1 METEK
6 VAGLAMAR
14 PAAVLEARAD
24 GSRILRSPRPLGKPP
39 EHLGAWLLRGAEKHG
54 ERPFL
59 AARRGESWREASW
72 QEGAA
77 AAAGFGEALLE
88 LGLSADTP
96 ILALSGNSLDQAL
109 LMLGAHLAA
118 IPFAPLSPAYSLQSR
133 DFGKL
138 RHAAALLSP
147 RLLYVEQ
154 VPPFIEALRA
164 LDLSRVFLLTA
175 DPAPP
180 PAAELGAL
188 EVLTLAELAG
198 GAAGAPGR
206 LLSRAAPGPA
216 TIAKILFTSG
226 STGLPKGV
234 INTHGMLCANQ
245 QMIAQVWPF
254 LEEEPPV
261 LVDWL
266 PWNHTFGGNHNFN
279 MVLAHGG
286 TLCIDGGRPLPGL
299 IEQTVNN
306 LREIAPTIYFNV
318 PAGFAQ
324 LLPYLE
330 RDGELRSN
338 FFQRLRMIFY
348 AGAALPQDLWRR
360 LERLADQE
368 LGRQVAMVSA
378 WGSTETSPAATTV
391 HFAID
396 RAGVIG
402 LPLPGVEI
410 KLVPNGQKEELRVRG
425 PNVTPGYWRDQ
436 KLTAEAFDEEGFYK
450 IGDAGRLA
458 DEDHPERGLVFDGR
472 VAEDFKLASGTW
484 VNAGSLRV
492 ALLTAAPLLQDL
504 VVCGHDREELGI
516 LAWPHLDRCR
526 AFLAAPEAGLAEV
539 VAAPGIKAEIEAA
552 LGRHNAENPASST
565 RVVRFLLMEEPP
577 SIDRGEITDKGYV
590 NQRATLECR
599 AGLVEKLFGAGCA
612 AASCSERI
620 QWDDSQLDWSQRREK
635 DEQGIH

>member
-1 METEK
+1 MGTHL
-6 VAGLAMAR
+6 VAGLAMATR
-14 PAAVLEARAD
+14 AATVERRAD
-24 GSRILRSPRPLGKPP
+24 GSRVLRSPRPLRKPP
-39 EHLGAWLLRGAEKHG
+39 EHLGAYLLRGAERHG

-59 AARRGESWREASW
+59 AARRGEGWRELGW

-88 LGLSADTP
+88 LGLGAETP
-96 ILALSGNSLDQAL
+96 LLALSGNSVDQAL
-109 LMLGAHLAA
+109 LMLGAHLAG

-138 RHAAALLSP
+138 RHAAKLLAP
-147 RLLYVEQ
+147 RLVYVEQ
-154 VPPFIEALRA
+154 VQPFTEALRA
-164 LDLSRVFLLTA
+164 LDLTRVFLLTA
-175 DPAPP
+175 DPSPP
-180 PAAELGAL
+180 TAKELGAL
-188 EVLTLAELAG
+188 EVMTLAELA
-198 GAAGAPGR
+198 ASAVGAPGR
-206 LLSRAAPGPA
+206 RLAEVAPGPD
-216 TIAKILFTSG
+216 TVAKILFTSG

-266 PWNHTFGGNHNFN
+266 PWNHCFGGNHNFN

-286 TLCIDGGRPLPGL
+286 TLYVDGGRPLPGL
-299 IEQTVNN
+299 VEQTVRN
-306 LREIAPTIYFNV
+306 LREVSPTIYFNV

-338 FFQRLRMIFY
+338 FFARLRMVFY

-360 LERLADQE
+360 LEILADKE
-368 LGRQVAMVSA
+368 MGRPVAMVSA

-425 PNVTPGYWRDQ
+425 PNVTPGYWRDE
-436 KLTAEAFDEEGFYK
+436 KLTEQAFDEEGFYK

-458 DEDHPERGLVFDGR
+458 DEENPEKGIVFDGR

-484 VNAGSLRV
+484 VSAGALRV
-492 ALLTAAPLLQDL
+492 AILTAAPLLQDL
-504 VVCGHDREELGI
+504 VICGHDRQELGI
-516 LAWPHLDRCR
+516 LAWPQLDRCR
-526 AFLAAPEAGLAEV
+526 AFLGAPESGLAEV
-539 VAAPGIKAEIEAA
+539 VTDPRIKAEIEAA
-552 LGRHNAENPASST
+552 LGHHNAENPASST
-565 RVVRFLLMEEPP
+565 RVARFLLLEEPP

-599 AGLVEKLFGAGCA
+599 AKLVEALFEVPE
-612 AASCSERI
+612 S
-620 QWDDSQLDWSQRREK
+620 
-635 DEQGIH
+635 GISSGPRW